1 MIQSCENPQK
11 LNIIHQFINFNYNL
25 SFDGGC
31 WLLKNIEY
39 NDVVSQYPDHVQIY
53 QGGQRIVFKVTHP
66 EFGIVAL
73 KIGYYRTPQNPDG
86 WDIERIEREIGILQQ
101 IESDYFP
108 RNFRFEKISN
118 DRYFIL
124 EEFIESTPLTQCM
137 DNFQEPQDILNLI
150 KHLVTGLEIIWNKN
164 IVHRDLKPDN
174 ILIPSNGI
182 PKIIDLGIA
191 RSLDSTSITRY
202 LAAGPCTPF
211 YAAPE
216 LLRYDRKL
224 IDKRTDQYN
233 LGIILVQ
240 LLLKGIHPFDPTL
253 VGGQSIPHNILS
265 DNWYRKIF
273 NDPQLSKIGPVASTL
288 LGFHQYQRF
297 RTSEML
303 LNEIDSCLR
312 FYP

>member
-1 MIQSCENPQK
+1 MIKSNNPK
-11 LNIIHQFINFNYNL
+11 ERVDILHHFNIFNYNSPL
-25 SFDGGC
+25 DRWC
-31 WLLKNIEY
+31 WLLRNVEY
-39 NDVVSQYPDHVQIY
+39 DDVISRYNNPILIY
-53 QGGQRIVFKVTHP
+53 QGGQRIVFKVTDP
-66 EFGIVAL
+66 EFGTVAL
-73 KIGYYRTPQNPDG
+73 KIGCYRTPQNPDG
-86 WDIERIEREIGILQQ
+86 WDIERIEREIGILRQ
-101 IESDYFP
+101 IESSYFP
-108 RNFRFEKISN
+108 KNFKFEKISN
-118 DRYFIL
+118 DRYLIL
-124 EEFIESTPLTQCM
+124 EEFIESVPLSHCM
-137 DNFQEPQDILNLI
+137 DKFQEPNNILILI
-150 KHLVTGLEIIWNKN
+150 KYLVTGLEIIWNKN

-191 RSLDSTSITRY
+191 RSLDSTTITRH

-240 LLLKGIHPFDPTL
+240 LLLKGTHPFDPTL
-253 VGGQSIPHNILS
+253 VGGQSIPYNILS

-273 NDPQLSKIGPVASTL
+273 DDPQFSKMGSIASTL
-288 LGFHQYQRF
+288 LGFQQYQRF

-303 LNEIDSCLR
+303 LNEINSCLR
-312 FYP
+312 LYP